1 MRIDAYMQVNQLYH
15 ASKPKAAGK
24 SSRSASENDSI
35 EISSFGKDYQIAKKA
50 ASELSDVR
58 EDKVKDIKERMKA
71 GTYNVSLDDVAENLA
86 ERLLG

>member
-24 SSRSASENDSI
+24 SSRSASENDSL

-50 ASELSDVR
+50 ASELSD
-58 EDKVKDIKERMKA
+58 
-71 GTYNVSLDDVAENLA
+71 GGDVQRIA
-86 ERLLG
+86 